1 MSLLVD
7 STHDTNTINL
17 AGVKCCCSC
26 CLGLNKSSLGSCFLV
41 RPLWN
46 APLNVRADQTSPIIP
61 IPEKKGT
68 RGACSAFYGKAAIAM
83 NTKHVCKPQTQV
95 RAVLNTPTSTSVQGA
110 EQAPTE
116 TKCTWLIHYVCS
128 TTHLINRQLLNNS
141 ETLYLKKSI
150 KLFTLQRVVLKV
162 LLKKK
167 KWPQGACFIQK
178 GHEDKIQVWFITKTA
193 NDNIEEKKMK
203 QWQLPSPF
211 RAGSTWCHW
220 IFICSIGSCWPKPLP
235 RSMTSR

>member
-26 CLGLNKSSLGSCFLV
+26 CLGLNKSSLCSCFLV

-68 RGACSAFYGKAAIAM
+68 RGGCSAFYGKAAIAM
-83 NTKHVCKPQTQV
+83 NTKHVCKPQIQV
-95 RAVLNTPTSTSVQGA
+95 RAVLSTPTSTSVQGA

-167 KWPQGACFIQK
+167 NDLKVPVLFKKAMK
-178 GHEDKIQVWFITKTA
+178 TKYKCGSLQRLLMT
-193 NDNIEEKKMK
+193 ILKKK
-203 QWQLPSPF
+203 
-211 RAGSTWCHW
+211 
-220 IFICSIGSCWPKPLP
+220 K
-235 RSMTSR
+235 